1 MMKKQ
6 IMMLAFASL
15 TALASFGAA
24 AETKLVVGASNVP
37 MPRSSSR
44 PNRFWQRKASIW

>member
-1 MMKKQ
+1 MMMKKQ

-15 TALASFGAA
+15 TALASLGAS

-37 MPRSSSR
+37 HAEILER
-44 PNRFWQRKASIW
+44 PNRFWRRKA